1 MLFAAELERRIAPA
15 LDVTATSVHPG
26 LVATGLMRYAIKDL
40 DASVS
45 SGAVADPAALA
56 KMVDA
61 EKLFMLTPEKGA
73 QTQLRVATDPALGRA
88 AAGGKY
94 FAASKETAPAKA
106 ALDRDAAARLYA
118 LRARGAR
125 GGAPFNADENKKLNQ
140 EINYT

>member
-1 MLFAAELERRIAPA
+1 MLFAAELERRAPPG

-61 EKLFMLTPEKGA
+61 EKYFMLTPEKGA
-73 QTQLRVATDPALGRA
+73 ATQLRVATDPALGRA
-88 AAGGKY
+88 AAG
-94 FAASKETAPAKA
+94 AASEEVEGG
-106 ALDRDAAARLYA
+106 
-118 LRARGAR
+118 GAR
-125 GGAPFNADENKKLNQ
+125 QGRPRPRRGRAPWSQREQAMRASAPTRHKAVW
-140 EINYT
+140 